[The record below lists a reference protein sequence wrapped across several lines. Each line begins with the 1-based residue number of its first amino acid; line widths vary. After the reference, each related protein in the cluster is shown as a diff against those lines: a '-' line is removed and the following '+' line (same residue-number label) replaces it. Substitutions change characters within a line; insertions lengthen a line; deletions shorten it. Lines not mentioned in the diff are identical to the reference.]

1 MAWRVA
7 KALDTLRSQIN
18 ERAPN
23 RSEASDGTIGDAAHA
38 ATKSGHNPN
47 AAGHVV
53 AMDIT
58 HDPANGCDCN
68 AIFASLIAGKDPR
81 LQYLIWNR
89 QIVNREVSP
98 WVVRPY
104 NGANPHDK
112 HIHIEVDEKIALY
125 DDPALWA
132 VRVTTTPS
140 HPASDVEPAP
150 PRPTSPPVTTTDVL
164 GGAIAATSIGAG
176 AWLWNAL
183 GWVGLVVIV
192 CGVLAGIITYA
203 TRKKR
208 G

>member
-7 KALDTLRSQIN
+7 RSLEALRAQINAAAPLRSK
-18 ERAPN
+18 
-23 RSEASDGTIGDAAHA
+23 ASDGTIGDAAHA

-58 HDPANGCDCN
+58 HDPENGCDCN
-68 AIFASLIAGKDPR
+68 AIFASLIAGRDRR
-81 LQYLIWNR
+81 LQYIIWNR

-98 WVVRPY
+98 WTIRPY

-112 HIHIEVDEKIALY
+112 HIHIEVDEKIELY
-125 DDPALWA
+125 DDAAPWTVSVRSGPPA
-132 VRVTTTPS
+132 P
-140 HPASDVEPAP
+140 PDVEPTAP
-150 PRPTSPPVTTTDVL
+150 AATGTEVL
-164 GGAIAATSIGAG
+164 GAAVTAASIGVG

-192 CGVLAGIITYA
+192 CGVAAGVITYV
-203 TRKKR
+203 TRRNRKSR
-208 G
+208 